1 LNYREALRKSIHLV
15 LSLILLLPFI
25 LSSFG
30 MDVDTAVFYSI
41 LSILALTWNAVQ
53 IKKPLLRSEVKNF
66 MRESRE
72 KFFKE
77 IKNFLPLKS
86 QVTSHVLD
94 KIDEKIR
101 VIEELVDS
109 QLSAMERDYER
120 RGGYIGL
127 TYGVL
132 GVTISYFLFGKY
144 AFYGVVSLA
153 TVDLLATIVGGL
165 AGAHKLPFTG
175 KSFEGSLSGA
185 ILFFIVLVLIGI
197 PPLNALILT
206 IVAAI
211 VEAYAIEDNL
221 LLPLFVSLAAK
232 LIV

>member
-1 LNYREALRKSIHLV
+1 MNYREALRKSVHLV
-15 LSLILLLPFI
+15 LSLILLLPFM

-30 MDVDTAVFYSI
+30 IDVDIAVFYSI

-101 VIEELVDS
+101 GIEELVDS
-109 QLSAMERDYER
+109 QLSAMERDYEK

-132 GVTISYFLFGKY
+132 GVTISYFLFGKH

-165 AGAHKLPFTG
+165 AGAHKLPFTD

-185 ILFFIVLVLIGI
+185 ILFFIVLVLIGVL
-197 PPLNALILT
+197 PLNALILT

-221 LLPLFVSLAAK
+221 LLPLLVSLAAK

>member
-1 LNYREALRKSIHLV
+1 MLRKSVHLV
-15 LSLILLLPFI
+15 LSLILLFPFM
-25 LSSFG
+25 LSRFG
-30 MDVDTAVFYSI
+30 IDVDTAVFYSI
-41 LSILALTWNAVQ
+41 LSILSLTWNAVQ

-86 QVTSHVLD
+86 QVTSYVLD

-101 VIEELVDS
+101 GIEELVDN
-109 QLSAMERDYER
+109 QLSAMERDYEK

-132 GVTISYFLFGKY
+132 GVTISYFLFGRNS
-144 AFYGVVSLA
+144 FYGVLSLA

-165 AGAHKLPFTG
+165 AGVHKLPFTD
-175 KSFEGSLSGA
+175 KSFEGSFSGA
-185 ILFFIVLVLIGI
+185 ALFFIVIVLIGVS
-197 PPLNALILT
+197 PLNAFILT
-206 IVAAI
+206 LIAAL

-221 LLPLFVSLAAK
+221 FLPLFVSLAATF
-232 LIV
+232 IV